1 MPEKK
6 VILWVDTNDRKYQE
20 EGLDVMPVA
29 AIEDVSFDYILI
41 AVLRENV
48 VQNIRTNLKK
58 YNIDEKKIYWIEP
71 QKIF

>member
-1 MPEKK
+1 M
-6 VILWVDTNDRKYQE
+6 
-20 EGLDVMPVA
+20 DVMPVA